1 MQTVQFNDWEYRLS
15 NCGAVA
21 AAAAA
26 ADGDAGGDD
35 DADRPDLGLHD
46 SIIFACHV
54 E

>member
-1 MQTVQFNDWEYRLS
+1 MQTVQFNDWEYRPS
-15 NCGAVA
+15 NCVPVA
-21 AAAAA
+21 AAAATA
-26 ADGDAGGDD
+26 AGDAGGDD